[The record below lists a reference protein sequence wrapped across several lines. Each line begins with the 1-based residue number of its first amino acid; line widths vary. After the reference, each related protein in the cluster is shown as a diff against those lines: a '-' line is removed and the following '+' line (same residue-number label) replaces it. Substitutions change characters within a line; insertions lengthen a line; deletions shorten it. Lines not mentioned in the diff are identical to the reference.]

1 MTSDLDPIDPS
12 TAVEMFVADR
22 QSELAASTL
31 DSYQRRLS
39 LFIRWCDNEGIDSLS
54 NLTPRHLHEFRVWRQ
69 QGVRADEIA
78 PDTLRSSLVTL
89 RVFLRW
95 AAGINAVDP
104 DLPELVVIP
113 DKAAKRSKD
122 EMLEAERAEQL
133 LKYMRKYEWASAPHV
148 IMELLT
154 IGIRWERSEHLM

>member
-1 MTSDLDPIDPS
+1 
-12 TAVEMFVADR
+12 
-22 QSELAASTL
+22 
-31 DSYQRRLS
+31 
-39 LFIRWCDNEGIDSLS
+39 
-54 NLTPRHLHEFRVWRQ
+54 
-69 QGVRADEIA
+69 
-78 PDTLRSSLVTL
+78 
-89 RVFLRW
+89 VFLRW